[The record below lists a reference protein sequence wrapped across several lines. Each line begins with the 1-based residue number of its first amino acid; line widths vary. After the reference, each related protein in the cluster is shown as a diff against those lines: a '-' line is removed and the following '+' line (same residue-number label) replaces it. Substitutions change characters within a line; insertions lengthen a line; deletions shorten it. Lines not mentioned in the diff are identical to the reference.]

1 VSIPAHI
8 EQRAEQ
14 IVQEHDRQ
22 INERNATMTTR
33 QKGRAVPPK
42 RMLLPMPT
50 HNLTLPDGRILTYRA
65 ADIPGWLRQQMTQAS
80 PETLANMSAWHVWLT
95 DGLRVFATHDTTPRR
110 GPLLHVSISTP
121 LDQEPPTWEE
131 IQAIRA
137 AFYPPDRD
145 AMMVLPR
152 EEDYVNV
159 HANTFHLWET
169 PEDWR
174 II

>member
-42 RMLLPMPT
+42 RTLLPMPT
-50 HNLTLPDGRILTYRA
+50 HNLTLPDTRIARNPGENVSLACVANGRLACICHARHHA
-65 ADIPGWLRQQMTQAS
+65 ALGAAAACVNIDTARSGTQ
-80 PETLANMSAWHVWLT
+80 
-95 DGLRVFATHDTTPRR
+95 
-110 GPLLHVSISTP
+110 
-121 LDQEPPTWEE
+121 TWEE
-131 IQAIRA
+131 IKTIRA
-137 AFYPPDRD
+137 AFYPLDRD

-159 HANTFHLWET
+159 HANTFHPRGQSTRTGGCRNRSGAWSGSGVNVGVER
-169 PEDWR
+169 E
-174 II
+174 

>member
-1 VSIPAHI
+1 M
-8 EQRAEQ
+8 
-14 IVQEHDRQ
+14 
-22 INERNATMTTR
+22 TTTR

-42 RMLLPMPT
+42 RTLLPMPT

-65 ADIPGWLRQQMTQAS
+65 ADIPGWLRQQMTHAS

-95 DGLRVFATHDTTPRR
+95 DGLRVFATHDTTPRW

-131 IQAIRA
+131 IKTIRA

-159 HANTFHLWET
+159 HTNTFHLWET

-174 II
+174 LM